1 MEIRQDEN
9 LNKNVGFNAVNAG
22 NAFTLSVVFLL
33 FFSIVLSIL
42 TITLKIEGDICY
54 FLNFVPAPLSVICTL
69 LALYLRGQK
78 NCFKLLIP
86 KKASG
91 YSVISALL
99 IILGL
104 MFGLST
110 LNEYFVKAIEY
121 LISLIK
127 GSQVAISVPEL
138 PAYSTKN
145 LIFAILFVCI
155 IPTIT
160 EELLMRK
167 IVLDGLKEVGEVF
180 AVFIGGLLF
189 SIFHMNPAQT
199 VYQFI
204 VGSAFCYVALKGGN
218 YLVTML
224 AHFINNLFIVLNY
237 YFFKITFNPIM
248 EIIVTVL
255 GVACFIIGLIILY
268 KKGEKLKRGVNKNAM
283 RDFLISVVLGVIIC
297 VSMWISVLVG

>member
-1 MEIRQDEN
+1 
-9 LNKNVGFNAVNAG
+9 
-22 NAFTLSVVFLL
+22 
-33 FFSIVLSIL
+33 
-42 TITLKIEGDICY
+42 
-54 FLNFVPAPLSVICTL
+54 
-69 LALYLRGQK
+69 
-78 NCFKLLIP
+78 
-86 KKASG
+86 
-91 YSVISALL
+91 
-99 IILGL
+99 

-110 LNEYFVKAIEY
+110 LNEYFVKALEY

-160 EELLMRK
+160 EELLIRK

-255 GVACFIIGLIILY
+255 GVVCFIIGLIILY
-268 KKGEKLKRGVNKNAM
+268 KKGEKARAAGDGRAAEECFKDLLKRKPDSVAVHLQLGNVYDELLDDPQQAALHYRLYLEAM
-283 RDFLISVVLGVIIC
+283 PDAPDAELHRRLLAPPR
-297 VSMWISVLVG
+297 L